1 LSYHYLGLEFPILG
15 ELFFCVGVNM
25 AYNGTKTIEY
35 PSFLLRRYVKFSIL
49 VGDMSLKEVAMAF
62 MKVKRGSLEGF
73 CHLMGNSDE
82 TAIYA
87 HFF

>member
-1 LSYHYLGLEFPILG
+1 
-15 ELFFCVGVNM
+15 M

-62 MKVKRGSLEGF
+62 MKVKCGSLEGF

-87 HFF
+87 HFFSKRMRSAYTVVMYGSMTRW